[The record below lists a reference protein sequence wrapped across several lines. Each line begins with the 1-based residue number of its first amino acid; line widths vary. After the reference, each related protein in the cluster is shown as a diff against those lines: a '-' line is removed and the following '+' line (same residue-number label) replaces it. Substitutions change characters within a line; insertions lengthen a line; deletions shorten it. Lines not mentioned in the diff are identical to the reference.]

1 MTGLKSPL
9 VYFDLPSNKPLQ
21 RKAGVILVRE
31 KLEWLSKAHIGD
43 GLRNINQYVEELS
56 RGKL

>member
-9 VYFDLPSNKPLQ
+9 VYVDLPSNKPLQ

-31 KLEWLSKAHIGD
+31 KFEWLPEAHVGD
-43 GLRNINQYVEELS
+43 GLRKTNQYVEEFS